1 MYIQSSVSV
10 PQPEFIVVSYIVT
23 SGIRAKKGDLPI
35 IQRRL
40 IVTSSDI
47 LYKLWI
53 PCREGDQY
61 LLYLHLQHN
70 ITSFI
75 CANEG
80 ESVVVY
86 PNISSVILRDEPE
99 MLCIIPYQSTF
110 QWIPEIIKYSWGQT
124 KSEYIDIKW
133 NISIR
138 ISYQLYARSILCILN
153 NIHRIF
159 IHLTIHHILIFLCI
173 VWRCPFAIIR
183 RIQTSCV
190 EGTNRG
196 CAYIK
201 MLTKIAIVCEWYKDG
216 RWRIL

>member
-1 MYIQSSVSV
+1 V

-86 PNISSVILRDEPE
+86 PNISSVSLRDEPE
-99 MLCIIPYQSTF
+99 MHTYHTNQHSNGYQKQQSIVEAKQSQSTS
-110 QWIPEIIKYSWGQT
+110 ISNETSVSGYLTNYTHDRYCASAPEQHTSNLHSPNHTSHI
-124 KSEYIDIKW
+124 
-133 NISIR
+133 NIFV
-138 ISYQLYARSILCILN
+138 
-153 NIHRIF
+153 HRMT
-159 IHLTIHHILIFLCI
+159 L
-173 VWRCPFAIIR
+173 PF
-183 RIQTSCV
+183 CH
-190 EGTNRG
+190 N
-196 CAYIK
+196 
-201 MLTKIAIVCEWYKDG
+201 
-216 RWRIL
+216 

>member
-1 MYIQSSVSV
+1 MTFFDTDLWRLSVFQTSQPLCNIVQSHAICRSTICIFAIDIDMYIQSSVSV

-110 QWIPEIIKYSWGQT
+110 QWIPETITKYSWGQT

-138 ISYQLYARSILCILN
+138 ISYQLYARSILCIS
-153 NIHRIF
+153 
-159 IHLTIHHILIFLCI
+159 T
-173 VWRCPFAIIR
+173 W
-183 RIQTSCV
+183 T
-190 EGTNRG
+190 T
-196 CAYIK
+196 YIESSF
-201 MLTKIAIVCEWYKDG
+201 T
-216 RWRIL
+216 